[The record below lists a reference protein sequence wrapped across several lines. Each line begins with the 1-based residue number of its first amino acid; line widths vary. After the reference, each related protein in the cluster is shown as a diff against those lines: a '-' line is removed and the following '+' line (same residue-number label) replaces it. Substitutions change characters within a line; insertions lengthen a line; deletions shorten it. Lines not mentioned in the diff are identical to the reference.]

1 MQDPPEWKIHDIEE
15 LKWDFLYTQSGSRE
29 EIISLY
35 EKAFAWTNV
44 VRLKEKISS
53 LSWSSEKEITH
64 TPSGSSSKEKIEYS
78 SGEISNMEL
87 TRARIREDSRNR
99 GEYLNILPQKD
110 NSTILRD
117 TIDFLNTDKE
127 RIDW

>member
-1 MQDPPEWKIHDIEE
+1 
-15 LKWDFLYTQSGSRE
+15 
-29 EIISLY
+29 
-35 EKAFAWTNV
+35 
-44 VRLKEKISS
+44 
-53 LSWSSEKEITH
+53 
-64 TPSGSSSKEKIEYS
+64 
-78 SGEISNMEL
+78 MEL